1 MEQLDDGGKLM
12 KRSLL
17 LVALGLLSTACN
29 DPGDDLLALFSEPKV
44 YALFNAPGSREENAR
59 DTEAEALLVETLD
72 SAKTS
77 IDVCTYGFSNRNVYN
92 AVIRAYLR
100 GIDVRIVG
108 DAKHFFGSESGYA
121 ELAKHHVPLQVGN
134 QWHIMHNKFFVV
146 DNQVTFVG
154 TGNITT
160 TGFDRNN
167 NNWVIIN
174 HPGVAA
180 KYHNEFNQMF
190 SGKFSTAKVRLGDP
204 NTFQVGDTELEV
216 YFSPQDDAM
225 GRILENVEAA
235 ENDIEFT
242 IFAFT
247 KDQIGSRFVTK
258 NREFQEWNAANGQ
271 ADLPPVTLDG
281 QPMQQKKVAGVL
293 DRSQV
298 NGNYLYHEVYRMA
311 GGGIPMRMDGNENS
325 RLPGD
330 YQAGGGR
337 LHSKTMMIDNFG
349 AEPRVITGSFNWSSA
364 ATIAN
369 DETMLIM
376 HGERLTGEYY
386 REFEHMW
393 GGGKSL
399 DQAVCNYEE
408 GYVEDNLPLCTKD
421 VKVGDVVISEVYW
434 DGFNGIL
441 DPTDH
446 TGTRD
451 YLDND
456 EFFELHNNTNKPI
469 DISLWTLTN
478 GYDFKMGFTPGTVIM
493 PGYFLV
499 VDHNLET
506 YSDSDSQ
513 SSVHAFKNAGF
524 VVNQPNDPRMPR
536 LNLPN
541 SSMYLEIV
549 DPNGRTI
556 DAIGDR
562 SAPFAGGRKIGTPTK
577 GYSMERILR
586 NGSFGDGTK
595 RENWQTCKLQ
605 TGGANVNDAFKPI
618 VIASPGEANSK

>member
-1 MEQLDDGGKLM
+1 MIR
-12 KRSLL
+12 RSWFL
-17 LVALGLLSTACN
+17 LGLAVLSTACN
-29 DPGDDLLALFSEPKV
+29 DPDQDLLDLFSEPRV
-44 YALFNAPGSREENAR
+44 YAIFNAPGSRSTNQR
-59 DTEAEALLVETLD
+59 DLQAEALLVETLD
-72 SAKTS
+72 AAKTS
-77 IDVCTYGFSNRNVYN
+77 IDVCTYGFSNRDVYD

-100 GIDVRIVG
+100 GVDVRIAG
-108 DAKHFFGSESGYA
+108 DAKHFFGQESGYA
-121 ELAKHHVPLQVGN
+121 AIQEHHIPLQVGN

-146 DNQVTFVG
+146 DGQVTFVG

-180 KYHNEFNQMF
+180 RYHNEFNQMF
-190 SGKFSTAKVRLGDP
+190 NGKFSTAKVRLNDP
-204 NTFQVGDTELEV
+204 NTFQVGDTEVEV

-225 GRILENVEAA
+225 GRMLENVEQA
-235 ENDIEFT
+235 ENDIQFT

-247 KDQIGSRFVTK
+247 KDQLGSRFVTK
-258 NREFQEWNAANGQ
+258 NREFQEYNAEQGEAN
-271 ADLPPVTLDG
+271 LPAITIDG
-281 QPMQQKKVAGVL
+281 TPMRTKKVAGVL

-298 NGNYLYHEVYRMA
+298 YGNYLYHEVYRMI
-311 GGGIPMRMDGNENS
+311 GGGVPMRMEANENS

-337 LHSKTMMIDNFG
+337 LHSKTMMIDVFG

-376 HGERLTGEYY
+376 HGDRISKEYY

-393 GGGKSL
+393 GGGKDL
-399 DQAVCNYEE
+399 DQAVCNYAN
-408 GYVEDNLPLCTKD
+408 GYAETNLPLCTRD
-421 VKVGDVVISEVYW
+421 IEPGDVVISEVYW
-434 DGFNGIL
+434 DGFNGL
-441 DPTDH
+441 RDPADH

-451 YLDND
+451 FIDND
-456 EFFELHNNTNKPI
+456 EFFEIHNNTNQPI

-478 GYDFKMGFTPGTVIM
+478 GHDFKMGFTPGTVIL
-493 PGYFLV
+493 PDQYFLV

-506 YSDSDSQ
+506 YSDSESQ
-513 SSVHAFKNAGF
+513 SGVHAFRNANF

-541 SSMYLEIV
+541 SSMYLELV
-549 DPNGRTI
+549 DASGRTI
-556 DAIGDR
+556 DVLGDEG
-562 SAPFAGGRKIGTPTK
+562 APFAGGRIPGSQNEPTR
-577 GYSMERILR
+577 GYSMERILK
-586 NGSFGDGTK
+586 NGSFGDGKK
-595 RENWQTCKLQ
+595 RENWQRCKLAR
-605 TGGANVNDAFKPI
+605 GGANVNDDFQDI